1 MGIKLGTTHR
11 PAGRTLGG
19 SGRPLAGPLTLWPTP
34 EMRCFSRSS
43 LRRQGSSSS
52 SAGLIPL
59 KVSTSIR
66 TTCSSSR
73 LMRNNR
79 LMWCH
84 TGKFESSQTLTVRN
98 GIVKLA
104 TTARCACT
112 YIQYYR
118 YPSTPALRGKFQGK
132 RPDASAARK
141 SVSHIQG
148 DQLQTCRALCWDGR
162 RREGLL
168 RRGLG
173 GREHRNQPQVRRP
186 RRHEPTRSTAHTHAH
201 TRTHAR
207 ARTHAH
213 AHHTPNARTGRAT
226 CCSST
231 SDA

>member
-1 MGIKLGTTHR
+1 MWVIISVGIKLGTTHR

-79 LMWCH
+79 SMWCH
-84 TGKFESSQTLTVRN
+84 NGKFESSQTLTVRN

-141 SVSHIQG
+141 SVSHM
-148 DQLQTCRALCWDGR
+148 
-162 RREGLL
+162 
-168 RRGLG
+168 
-173 GREHRNQPQVRRP
+173 
-186 RRHEPTRSTAHTHAH
+186 RS
-201 TRTHAR
+201 
-207 ARTHAH
+207 
-213 AHHTPNARTGRAT
+213 
-226 CCSST
+226 
-231 SDA
+231 